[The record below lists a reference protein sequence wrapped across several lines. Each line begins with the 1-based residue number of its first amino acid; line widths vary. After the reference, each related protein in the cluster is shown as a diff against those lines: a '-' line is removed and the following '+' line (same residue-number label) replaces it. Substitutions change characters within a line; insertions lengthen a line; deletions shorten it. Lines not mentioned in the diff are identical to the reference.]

1 MSNTISENMGTNN
14 KGGEVMMMN
23 TKMMM
28 GTRYQVKTDKPNKLI
43 YISFD
48 DIDDTTINYPPAKEK
63 EDDNATLS
71 ISNEEDT
78 NCNNLNTEDTLD
90 ISTIQQSIPD
100 SVLQYERQMRK
111 IKAADRASK
120 TNVNPEDHL
129 HIIYRDDDIVVTNKP
144 SGILCVPGVNKN
156 RSLLDLVFEI
166 NNNGDEDG
174 VERRSEDKLA
184 KDSMIVHRLDMD
196 TSGIVI
202 FATTREAM
210 SELHKAFRERT
221 GTKKTYEALLV
232 GWFDINK
239 WIESQDDD
247 NDTNKVMEEKGS
259 DTANLGGGEINLPL
273 QRDHRHPP
281 FMRVSTPGSESE
293 AQLAVKDL
301 NSAGYKKLM
310 AKKPKASTT
319 QFKVLSL
326 EHWRGHPVT
335 RVELTPITG
344 RQVFVFIYHVHSS
357 VQYEVSVILILYL
370 AFICFHL
377 IVFTKHMYL

>member
-1 MSNTISENMGTNN
+1 MLMD
-14 KGGEVMMMN
+14 
-23 TKMMM
+23 
-28 GTRYQVKTDKPNKLI
+28 TRYQVKTDKSNKLI
-43 YISFD
+43 HISFD
-48 DIDDTTINYPPAKEK
+48 ELDDTTINYPPAKEK
-63 EDDNATLS
+63 KDDYSPTTKL
-71 ISNEEDT
+71 NEEDT
-78 NCNNLNTEDTLD
+78 TSCNDTEDTLD

-111 IKAADRASK
+111 IRAADRASK

-129 HIIYRDDDIVVTNKP
+129 HIIYKDDDIIVTNKP

-156 RSLLDLVFEI
+156 RSLLDLVFEM
-166 NNNGDEDG
+166 NNGDEDS
-174 VERRSEDKLA
+174 EEISSEDKLA

-232 GWFDINK
+232 GWLDISK

-247 NDTNKVMEEKGS
+247 NTNKVMDEKGTSS
-259 DTANLGGGEINLPL
+259 DITNLGGGEINLPL

-281 FMRVSTPGSESE
+281 FMRVSTPESESE

-319 QFKVLSL
+319 QFRVLSH
-326 EHWRGHPVT
+326 ERWKGYPVT

-344 RQVFVFIYHVHSS
+344 RKVRVSMVLFYHMISC
-357 VQYEVSVILILYL
+357 I
-370 AFICFHL
+370 
-377 IVFTKHMYL
+377 

>member
-1 MSNTISENMGTNN
+1 
-14 KGGEVMMMN
+14 MMMG

-28 GTRYQVKTDKPNKLI
+28 GTRYQVKTDKSNKLI
-43 YISFD
+43 HISFD
-48 DIDDTTINYPPAKEK
+48 ELDDTTVNYPPAKAK
-63 EDDNATLS
+63 DNDTTQN

-78 NCNNLNTEDTLD
+78 SCNDTEDTLD

-111 IKAADRASK
+111 IRAADRASK

-129 HIIYRDDDIVVTNKP
+129 HIIYKDDDIIVTNKP

-156 RSLLDLVFEI
+156 RSLLDLVFEM

-174 VERRSEDKLA
+174 VERSSEDKLA

-202 FATTREAM
+202 FARTREAM

-232 GWFDINK
+232 GWLDINK
-239 WIESQDDD
+239 WIGLQNFD
-247 NDTNKVMEEKGS
+247 NTNKVIDEKGTSS
-259 DTANLGGGEINLPL
+259 DITNLGGGEINLPL

-281 FMRVSTPGSESE
+281 FMRVSTPESESE

-310 AKKPKASTT
+310 AKKPKASKT
-319 QFKVLSL
+319 QFRILSH

-335 RVELTPITG
+335 RIELTPITG
-344 RQVFVFIYHVHSS
+344 RNVRV
-357 VQYEVSVILILYL
+357 
-370 AFICFHL
+370 CFFCRVNSL
-377 IVFTKHMYL
+377 F

>member
-1 MSNTISENMGTNN
+1 
-14 KGGEVMMMN
+14 MMMN

-28 GTRYQVKTDKPNKLI
+28 GARYQVKTDKPNKLI

-48 DIDDTTINYPPAKEK
+48 ELDDTTINYPPAKEK
-63 EDDNATLS
+63 EDDCSPTTKL
-71 ISNEEDT
+71 NEEDAS
-78 NCNNLNTEDTLD
+78 CNDTEDTLD

-111 IKAADRASK
+111 IRAADRASK

-129 HIIYRDDDIVVTNKP
+129 HIIHKDDHIVVTNKP

-156 RSLLDLVFEI
+156 RSLLDLVFEM
-166 NNNGDEDG
+166 NNGDEG
-174 VERRSEDKLA
+174 EERSSEDKLA

-202 FATTREAM
+202 FARTRDAM

-221 GTKKTYEALLV
+221 GTKKKYEALLV
-232 GWFDINK
+232 GRLDINK

-247 NDTNKVMEEKGS
+247 HTNKVIS
-259 DTANLGGGEINLPL
+259 DTTNLGGGEINLPL

-281 FMRVSTPGSESE
+281 FMRVSTPESESE

-319 QFKVLSL
+319 QFRVLSH

-344 RQVFVFIYHVHSS
+344 RKVRVRFFDNV
-357 VQYEVSVILILYL
+357 L
-370 AFICFHL
+370 
-377 IVFTKHMYL
+377 

>member
-1 MSNTISENMGTNN
+1 MSSTIFESISTN
-14 KGGEVMMMN
+14 KGGEA
-23 TKMMM
+23 MMM

-43 YISFD
+43 HISFD
-48 DIDDTTINYPPAKEK
+48 ELDDTTINYPPAKEK
-63 EDDNATLS
+63 EDDCSPTTKL
-71 ISNEEDT
+71 NEEDT
-78 NCNNLNTEDTLD
+78 SCNDTEDTLD
-90 ISTIQQSIPD
+90 ISTIQQSIPE

-111 IKAADRASK
+111 IRAADRASK

-129 HIIYRDDDIVVTNKP
+129 HIIYRDDYIAVTNKP

-156 RSLLDLVFEI
+156 RSLLDLVFDM
-166 NNNGDEDG
+166 NNGDEG
-174 VERRSEDKLA
+174 RISEDKLA

-202 FATTREAM
+202 FARTREAM

-232 GWFDINK
+232 GWLDIHK

-247 NDTNKVMEEKGS
+247 DDDNDDDTNKVMDEKGTSS
-259 DTANLGGGEINLPL
+259 DITNLGGGEINLPL

-281 FMRVSTPGSESE
+281 FMRVSTPESESE

-319 QFKVLSL
+319 QFRVLSH
-326 EHWRGHPVT
+326 ERWKGYPVT

-344 RQVFVFIYHVHSS
+344 RKVRVSSMVLFYHMISC
-357 VQYEVSVILILYL
+357 I
-370 AFICFHL
+370 
-377 IVFTKHMYL
+377 

>member
-1 MSNTISENMGTNN
+1 MRISESMGTNN
-14 KGGEVMMMN
+14 KRGEV
-23 TKMMM
+23 MM

-43 YISFD
+43 YISFNEL
-48 DIDDTTINYPPAKEK
+48 DDTTINYPPAKEK
-63 EDDNATLS
+63 EDDKTTQN

-78 NCNNLNTEDTLD
+78 SCNDQDTLD

-111 IKAADRASK
+111 IRAADRASK

-129 HIIYRDDDIVVTNKP
+129 HVIYKDNDIIVTNKP

-156 RSLLDLVFEI
+156 RSLLDLVFEM
-166 NNNGDEDG
+166 NEDSTS
-174 VERRSEDKLA
+174 SEEKMA

-202 FATTREAM
+202 FARTRESM
-210 SELHKAFRERT
+210 SDLHKAFRERT
-221 GTKKTYEALLV
+221 GTKKIYEALLV
-232 GWFDINK
+232 GWLDINK

-247 NDTNKVMEEKGS
+247 NTNKVIS
-259 DTANLGGGEINLPL
+259 DTTNLGGGEINLPL

-281 FMRVSTPGSESE
+281 FMRVSTPESESE

-319 QFKVLSL
+319 QFRVLSH

-344 RQVFVFIYHVHSS
+344 RQVRV
-357 VQYEVSVILILYL
+357 
-370 AFICFHL
+370 
-377 IVFTKHMYL
+377 

>member
-1 MSNTISENMGTNN
+1 MSNTISESSTNQ
-14 KGGEVMMMN
+14 GGEAMMMN
-23 TKMMM
+23 
-28 GTRYQVKTDKPNKLI
+28 TRYQVKTDKSNKLI
-43 YISFD
+43 HISFD

-63 EDDNATLS
+63 DDDTTQN

-78 NCNNLNTEDTLD
+78 SCNDTSCNDIEDTLD
-90 ISTIQQSIPD
+90 ISSIQQSIPD

-120 TNVNPEDHL
+120 TNVNSEEHL
-129 HIIYRDDDIVVTNKP
+129 HIVYEDDDIVVANKP

-156 RSLLDLVFEI
+156 RSLLDLVFEM
-166 NNNGDEDG
+166 NED
-174 VERRSEDKLA
+174 STSTEDKLA

-202 FATTREAM
+202 FARTREAM

-221 GTKKTYEALLV
+221 GTKKIYEALLV
-232 GWFDINK
+232 GWLDINK

-247 NDTNKVMEEKGS
+247 NTNKVIS
-259 DTANLGGGEINLPL
+259 DTTNLGGGEINLPL

-281 FMRVSTPGSESE
+281 FMRVSTPESESE

-319 QFKVLSL
+319 QFRVLSH
-326 EHWRGHPVT
+326 EHWKGYPVT

-344 RQVFVFIYHVHSS
+344 RQVRVCIHLSCEFI
-357 VQYEVSVILILYL
+357 VSI
-370 AFICFHL
+370 
-377 IVFTKHMYL
+377 